1 MLRLLSRSN
10 PGPIPRIP
18 LNTNQLCL
26 TLSAFTHGTAVR
38 AVFIHISRPQHAHGH
53 THTAA
58 RKPKSLLFVFYNL
71 KSRDPDVE
79 DAHYGYTGHDSAPQA
94 EEMSRSASGL
104 LGFICTNSKLRLPL
118 RFSDKKSER
127 RDRNRGRRYLQQDYR
142 EEK

>member
-10 PGPIPRIP
+10 PENPVEYQPAVSDAQR
-18 LNTNQLCL
+18 LYARDS
-26 TLSAFTHGTAVR
+26 SARSIYSHLPPTTRTRTHAY
-38 AVFIHISRPQHAHGH
+38 
-53 THTAA
+53 TAA

-71 KSRDPDVE
+71 RSRDPDVE